1 MVPSGSGADCA
12 VSSKQPHCLEAHMES
27 VMLGIEGVVQ
37 SLHHVWLWSHGLQHT
52 RPPCHSLS
60 PGACSV
66 SCPLHRWCHPTIS
79 SSVIP
84 FFSCPQS
91 FPASGSFLMSQL
103 FASGSQSFRASA
115 SASVLPM
122 NIQDWVPLGWTGL
135 ISLQSKGLSRVFST
149 TTVWKHQSFSA
160 QPSLWSNS
168 HIHTWLLEETREGRR
183 NCEDRWEKEMM
194 VCSKFPIDALGIEAL

>member
-1 MVPSGSGADCA
+1 MVPSGSGADGA

-27 VMLGIEGVVQ
+27 VMLGIERGCCRSVTQ
-37 SLHHVWLWSHGLQHT
+37 SRVTLIPWTAAH
-52 RPPCHSLS
+52 LS

-168 HIHTWLLEETREGRR
+168 HIHTWLLEESREGGR